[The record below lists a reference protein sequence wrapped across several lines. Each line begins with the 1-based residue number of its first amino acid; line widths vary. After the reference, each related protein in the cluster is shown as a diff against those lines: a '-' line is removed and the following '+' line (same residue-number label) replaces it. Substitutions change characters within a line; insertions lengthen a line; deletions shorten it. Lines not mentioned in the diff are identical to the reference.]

1 MWWGGQAMSV
11 WDEYSEKS
19 ARAKLARH
27 RARGDLSVSTICVD
41 GKWYV
46 GNFSACSDCMGWGRE
61 FANGF
66 DGTTRQCSKCH
77 GKATA

>member
-1 MWWGGQAMSV
+1 MSRN
-11 WDEYSEKS
+11 WHEYSEKS

-27 RARGDLSVSTICVD
+27 RKRGDFTQSMICVD

-46 GNFSACSDCMGWGRE
+46 GPFSVCEACEGWGRE

-66 DGTTRQCSKCH
+66 DGTTKTCRMCKGSARQRI
-77 GKATA
+77 AP